1 MKTKQINKNIVLS
14 DGNSLQASQQ
24 DIHLE
29 DFFWTGSGDG
39 PSPSV
44 KKASDF
50 GGIFGK
56 ETIIKTATI
65 LATVYISGE
74 DENTDSLCVYDC
86 DGTIDQVETYL
97 PSDRRYWLLTVVAG
111 FFGRDDLPIV
121 EEKLAK
127 LYRIAFTRQQ
137 ANHLGITNN
146 TIDDVVK
153 TRKKR
158 SFISPTKTIRK
169 IEEFKKSFESK
180 FKFRRNV
187 VGVETEIVFNSTVNS
202 TKENLNNFFVNE
214 FSGNTKKGR
223 QKVNVLI
230 HNVTALSEEDLRG
243 TDIRVDNNSN
253 VNKSTKLSN
262 QTEIIYTVFVGGKPV
277 LATTAAKDMQ
287 LITQDEVAHV
297 MENIVYTKAERKI
310 ILILVLYVYKNCSK
324 TFNSIS

>member
-1 MKTKQINKNIVLS
+1 M
-14 DGNSLQASQQ
+14 
-24 DIHLE
+24 E

-39 PSPSV
+39 PSPYV
-44 KKASDF
+44 KKAKDF
-50 GGIFGK
+50 GLIFGK

-74 DENTDSLCVYDC
+74 EQNSDSLCVYNC

-111 FFGRDDLPIV
+111 FFGQDDLPIV

-169 IEEFKKSFESK
+169 IDEFEKTFKK
-180 FKFRRNV
+180 FKFKRNV
-187 VGVETEIVFNSTVNS
+187 EVDTEIIFNSTVNS

-214 FSGNTKKGR
+214 FNGNTKKGR

-230 HNVTALSEEDLRG
+230 HNVTALSEEDLKN
-243 TDIRVDNNSN
+243 TDIRVDYNSN
-253 VNKSTKLSN
+253 
-262 QTEIIYTVFVGGKPV
+262 IY
-277 LATTAAKDMQ
+277 
-287 LITQDEVAHV
+287 
-297 MENIVYTKAERKI
+297 RK
-310 ILILVLYVYKNCSK
+310 
-324 TFNSIS
+324 

>member
-1 MKTKQINKNIVLS
+1 M
-14 DGNSLQASQQ
+14 
-24 DIHLE
+24 E

-39 PSPSV
+39 PSPYV

-65 LATVYISGE
+65 LATVYISGN
-74 DENTDSLCVYDC
+74 DEQNSDCVYDC
-86 DGTIDQVETYL
+86 DTTIDQVETYL

-111 FFGRDDLPIV
+111 FFGQDDLPIV

-158 SFISPTKTIRK
+158 SFISPTKTIQK
-169 IEEFKKSFESK
+169 IDEFEKTFKNK
-180 FKFRRNV
+180 FMFKRNV
-187 VGVETEIVFNSTVNS
+187 EVDTEIISNSTVS
-202 TKENLNNFFVNE
+202 SRKENLSNFFVNE
-214 FSGNTKKGR
+214 FSVKAKKGR

-230 HNVTALSEEDLRG
+230 HNVTALSEEDLKN
-243 TDIRVDNNSN
+243 TDLRVDYNSN
-253 VNKSTKLSN
+253 IN
-262 QTEIIYTVFVGGKPV
+262 
-277 LATTAAKDMQ
+277 
-287 LITQDEVAHV
+287 
-297 MENIVYTKAERKI
+297 RK
-310 ILILVLYVYKNCSK
+310 
-324 TFNSIS
+324 

>member
-1 MKTKQINKNIVLS
+1 M
-14 DGNSLQASQQ
+14 
-24 DIHLE
+24 E

-39 PSPSV
+39 PSPYV

-65 LATVYISGE
+65 LATVYISGT
-74 DENTDSLCVYDC
+74 DEQNTDSLCVYDC
-86 DGTIDQVETYL
+86 DGTVDQIETYL

-111 FFGRDDLPIV
+111 FFEQDDLPIV

-158 SFISPTKTIRK
+158 SFISPTKTQF
-169 IEEFKKSFESK
+169 FKNK
-180 FKFRRNV
+180 FKFKRNADDDA
-187 VGVETEIVFNSTVNS
+187 EIIFNSTVNS
-202 TKENLNNFFVNE
+202 TKNNLNNFFVNE

-230 HNVTALSEEDLRG
+230 HNVTALSEDDLKN
-243 TDIRVDNNSN
+243 TDIRVDSN
-253 VNKSTKLSN
+253 LNFN
-262 QTEIIYTVFVGGKPV
+262 
-277 LATTAAKDMQ
+277 
-287 LITQDEVAHV
+287 
-297 MENIVYTKAERKI
+297 RK
-310 ILILVLYVYKNCSK
+310 
-324 TFNSIS
+324 

>member
-1 MKTKQINKNIVLS
+1 M
-14 DGNSLQASQQ
+14 
-24 DIHLE
+24 E

-39 PSPSV
+39 PSPYV

-50 GGIFGK
+50 GLIFGK

-65 LATVYISGE
+65 LATVYISG
-74 DENTDSLCVYDC
+74 DEQNSDSLCIYDC

-111 FFGRDDLPIV
+111 FFGKDDLPIV

-169 IEEFKKSFESK
+169 IDEFEKTFKK
-180 FKFRRNV
+180 FKFKRNV
-187 VGVETEIVFNSTVNS
+187 EVDTEIIFNSTVNS

-214 FSGNTKKGR
+214 FNGNTKKGR

-230 HNVTALSEEDLRG
+230 HNVTALSEEDLKN
-243 TDIRVDNNSN
+243 TDIRVDYNSN
-253 VNKSTKLSN
+253 IN
-262 QTEIIYTVFVGGKPV
+262 
-277 LATTAAKDMQ
+277 
-287 LITQDEVAHV
+287 
-297 MENIVYTKAERKI
+297 RK
-310 ILILVLYVYKNCSK
+310 
-324 TFNSIS
+324 